1 MLPALSSEFWEDVSC
16 QHVSLAMHITEG
28 WGDENTGLPPTKY
41 IIRVCYIFNKNWT
54 YKWILYQIARDS
66 KRSYL
71 GFPDNKG
78 RGLSGVELATLI
90 TLSVAPPAKAF
101 SLNASSIFSTWIN
114 WPPSPLSAMNL
125 KTRQN
130 CNHLPLPVTRK
141 INMVPVN
148 MFICL
153 F

>member
-1 MLPALSSEFWEDVSC
+1 MLPALSSEFWEDVSR
-16 QHVSLAMHITEG
+16 QHISLAMHVTEG
-28 WGDENTGLPPTKY
+28 RGDENTGLPPTKY
-41 IIRVCYIFNKNWT
+41 TIKVCFIFNNNWT
-54 YKWILYQIARDS
+54 YKGILYQIARDS

-78 RGLSGVELATLI
+78 RGLSGVELVTLI
-90 TLSVAPPAKAF
+90 TLSAAPPAKAF

-130 CNHLPLPVTRK
+130 CNHLSLPVTRE
-141 INMVPVN
+141 INMVN

-153 F
+153 M